1 MSHSQIKH
9 LIIVGGGTAGWMA
22 AASISCQL
30 SSFNIQVTL
39 IESEDIGTVGV
50 GEATIPSIRSYNDS
64 LGIDELDFIK
74 ATQATFKLGIE
85 FRDWR
90 EKGSRFFHPF
100 ADYGIDLN
108 GVAFHHYL
116 SRARQCGLE
125 ADPAVYSFA
134 TQLAWQNRFAQPHAN
149 PPSPLAEYGY
159 AYHFDAGRYAQF
171 LRAYAEKRGVTRVEG
186 KIATTQLHPYNGDI
200 DSVTL
205 EDGKVIDGDFFVDC
219 SGFRGLLIEQAL
231 HTGYDDWR
239 QWLPCDSAIAVQSDK
254 ADTLTPYT
262 RTTAKDAG
270 WQWRI
275 PLQYRTGNGYVYA
288 SAFCDLD
295 EAESTLFEGLDTA
308 ALTEPR
314 RFQFVTGKRK
324 KIWHKNCFALGLASG
339 FLEPLESTS
348 ISLIQTGISKL
359 LEFFPHNGI
368 VPADQN
374 EVNRQ
379 HSHEFER
386 IRDFLILHYK
396 ATARRD
402 TPFWQHCQQ
411 MPVPDSLQHKMD
423 VFRSRGKVVMLDPEA
438 FERDSWVTMYLGFH
452 KFPADY
458 DRRADALSQEQLIEQ
473 LKKMRQVVTQAAT
486 QPLSHEEFIERH
498 CAALDPD

>member
-1 MSHSQIKH
+1 MSHSQINH
-9 LIIVGGGTAGWMA
+9 LVIVGGGTAGWMA
-22 AASISCQL
+22 AASISRQL
-30 SSFNIQVTL
+30 ANFPIKITL

-64 LGIDELDFIK
+64 LGIDEIDFIK

-90 EKGSRFFHPF
+90 EKNSRFFHPF

-116 SRARQCGLE
+116 TRAQSLRLP
-125 ADPAVYSFA
+125 ADPAEYSFA
-134 TQLAWQNRFAQPHAN
+134 TQLAWQNRFAQPHPN
-149 PPSPLAEYGY
+149 PPSPLADFGY

-171 LRAYAEKRGVTRVEG
+171 LRAYAEARGVTRIEG
-186 KIATTQLHPYNGDI
+186 KIANTELQPDNGNI
-200 DSVTL
+200 TAVTL
-205 EDGKVIDGDFFVDC
+205 DDGRRVSGDFYVDC

-254 ADTLTPYT
+254 AAELTPYT
-262 RTTAKDAG
+262 RTTAKAAG

-275 PLQYRTGNGYVYA
+275 PLQHRTGNGYVYA
-288 SAFCDLD
+288 SEFCQQD
-295 EAESTLFEGLDTA
+295 EAEATLLSGLDTT

-359 LEFFPHNGI
+359 LEFFPHQGI
-368 VPADQN
+368 NRADQN

-396 ATARRD
+396 ASKRSD
-402 TPFWQHCQQ
+402 TPFWQHCRQ
-411 MPVPDSLQHKMD
+411 MAIPDTLAHKMD
-423 VFRSRGKVVMLDPEA
+423 VFNSRGKVVMLEPEA
-438 FERDSWVTMYLGFH
+438 FERDSWVTMYWGFNDL
-452 KFPADY
+452 PQDY
-458 DRRADALSQEQLIEQ
+458 DRRADTLSDAQLAEQLE
-473 LKKMRQVVTQAAT
+473 KMRTAVKQASS
-486 QPLSHEEFIERH
+486 QPLSHEDFIQRH
-498 CAALDPD
+498 CAAPN

>member
-1 MSHSQIKH
+1 
-9 LIIVGGGTAGWMA
+9 MA
-22 AASISCQL
+22 AASISRQL
-30 SSFNIQVTL
+30 ADFNIKITL

-64 LGIDELDFIK
+64 LGIDEIDFIK

-116 SRARQCGLE
+116 ARAKIADLP
-125 ADPAVYSFA
+125 ADPAQYSFA
-134 TQLAWQNRFAQPHAN
+134 TQLAWQNRFAQPHPN
-149 PPSPLAEYGY
+149 PPSPLADFGY
-159 AYHFDAGRYAQF
+159 AYHFDAGRYARF
-171 LRAYAEKRGVTRVEG
+171 LRRYAEARGVNRVEG
-186 KIATTQLHPYNGDI
+186 KIATTQHHP
-200 DSVTL
+200 DSGNITCVTL
-205 EDGKVIDGDFFVDC
+205 GDGRTVNADFFVDC
-219 SGFRGLLIEQAL
+219 SGFRGLLIEKAL

-239 QWLPCDSAIAVQSDK
+239 SWLPCDSAIAVQSDK
-254 ADTLTPYT
+254 AAELTPYT
-262 RTTAKDAG
+262 RTTAKAAG

-275 PLQYRTGNGYVYA
+275 PLQHRTGNGYVYA
-288 SAFCDLD
+288 SEFCDQNK
-295 EAESTLFEGLDTA
+295 AESTLLDGLDSTV
-308 ALTEPR
+308 LTEPR

-368 VPADQN
+368 NTADQN

-379 HSHEFER
+379 HAHEFER
-386 IRDFLILHYK
+386 IRDFIILHYK
-396 ATARRD
+396 ASNRSD
-402 TPFWQHCQQ
+402 TPFWQHCQT
-411 MPVPDSLQHKMD
+411 MNIPDTLAHKME
-423 VFRSRGKVVMLDPEA
+423 VFNSRGKVVMLEPEA

-452 KFPADY
+452 KFPQDY
-458 DRRADALSQEQLIEQ
+458 DRRANTLTSSQLAEQLE
-473 LKKMRQVVTQAAT
+473 KMRNAVHQAAS
-486 QPLSHEEFIERH
+486 QPLSHADFIQRH
-498 CAALDPD
+498 CAAPE